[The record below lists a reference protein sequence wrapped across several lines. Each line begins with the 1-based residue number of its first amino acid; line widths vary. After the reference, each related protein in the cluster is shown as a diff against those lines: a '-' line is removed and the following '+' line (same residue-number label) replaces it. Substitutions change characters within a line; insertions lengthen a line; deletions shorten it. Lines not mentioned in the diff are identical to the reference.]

1 MILAYRLYVHY
12 TIWVP
17 AGRDV
22 FIETV
27 DKRQLHADAHADAL
41 CRAWIQA
48 NGILCTILM

>member
-41 CRAWIQA
+41 CSVHGYKITEFCVQF
-48 NGILCTILM
+48 